1 MSKQVWVERFFE
13 GGRLAAAYWA
23 ASSSSH
29 CVCHSAVFCHI
40 EGIEVC
46 HIEGIEVCHI
56 EGFEVCHI
64 EGFEVVYHI
73 ADASCNILRAIFG
86 PQLPL
91 AGYRC
96 SRQRMLCF
104 QLEPQ

>member
-29 CVCHSAVFCHI
+29 CVCHSAVF
-40 EGIEVC
+40 C

-96 SRQRMLCF
+96 SRQWMLCF